1 VTSAIPNG
9 YYTLVVKLL
18 DNGQLVMGAVDVV
31 RIVKDQTTSGA
42 FTFTDIN
49 TGTGSISVSVTPR
62 MDNPIP
68 IAMSGQKAELGT
80 GTPMSLTAS
89 APPDVGNV
97 TFIWYLNGVARGSGP
112 SFAVNQTASPLAAG
126 FYRLDVTAFTAAGA
140 RGGSTTCTFRVF
152 PVRQVTLEWDPNRE
166 TNLAGYRIYIG
177 TASGVYGQPVEAGLA
192 TIGTIPG
199 LLGGH
204 TYYFAATAYNTSG
217 AESAKSNEVM
227 YTVP

>member
-1 VTSAIPNG
+1 
-9 YYTLVVKLL
+9 
-18 DNGQLVMGAVDVV
+18 
-31 RIVKDQTTSGA
+31 
-42 FTFTDIN
+42 
-49 TGTGSISVSVTPR
+49 
-62 MDNPIP
+62 
-68 IAMSGQKAELGT
+68 
-80 GTPMSLTAS
+80 MSLTAS

-97 TFIWYLNGVARGSGP
+97 TFVWYLNGVARGSGP
-112 SFAVNQTASPLAAG
+112 SFAVNSTASPLAAG
-126 FYRLDVTAFTAAGA
+126 FYRLDVTAFTAAGS
-140 RGGSTTCTFRVF
+140 RGGSMTFTFRVF
-152 PVRQVTLEWDPNRE
+152 PVRQVTLEWDPNTE
-166 TNLAGYRIYIG
+166 TNLAGYRIYVG